1 MPKQRTNTLRLLTI
15 VVLLVF
21 LASGRS
27 PLFCE
32 GPQAVYGATTGAAAP
47 VQLMRQMPELP
58 NGCEVTS
65 LAMMLGAA
73 GYPIDNVTLYQRYLP
88 KQALLETADMRY
100 SGSPEAVYV
109 GNAADVDDGW
119 YCFEQPI
126 IAAGDAWLAE
136 ADSALR
142 MVRLSGLDEKQLLR
156 YAKAG
161 RPLIVW
167 VTRDYAPPEYADY
180 FYWTLPD
187 GSRYTPYN
195 NLHCVLLAGEEGNG
209 YRIAD
214 PLEGWQMVDK
224 AVFWESF
231 DSMGRRAVMVAGGG
245 LDRA

>member
-65 LAMMLGAA
+65 LAMMLGPA

-167 VTRDYAPPEYADY
+167 VTLGYQDPVRDVDYA
-180 FYWTLPD
+180 WTLDD
-187 GSRYTPYN
+187 GTRYVPYM
-195 NLHCVLLAGEEGNG
+195 NLHCVVITGEENG
-209 YRIAD
+209 FYIVAD
-214 PLEGWQMVDK
+214 PISGWRYVQK
-224 AVFWESF
+224 EALWQSF
-231 DSMGRRAVMVAGGG
+231 DAMGRRAVAVAKV
-245 LDRA
+245 

>member
-32 GPQAVYGATTGAAAP
+32 GPQAVYGATAGAAAP

-156 YAKAG
+156 YAKAVAFRLGDAGLSGSCARCGLCLDAG
-161 RPLIVW
+161 RWHALCALHESALCGDHG
-167 VTRDYAPPEYADY
+167 RRER
-180 FYWTLPD
+180 F
-187 GSRYTPYN
+187 
-195 NLHCVLLAGEEGNG
+195 LHCRGSDFWLALCAERGALAE
-209 YRIAD
+209 
-214 PLEGWQMVDK
+214 
-224 AVFWESF
+224 F
-231 DSMGRRAVMVAGGG
+231 
-245 LDRA
+245 